1 MKPWFTLK
9 SLGMRQSFINP
20 AFLTRFGCLWSSTH
34 AIIESQSNCGQTS
47 QTSVRLIFVSWNKY
61 NCSSW
66 PWQYYYKE
74 LLLELRLGVVR
85 VCWCRSTAC
94 ERKQGVWPS
103 WAPSRLPLVL
113 AVTVKVCNLCNPPY
127 IPTYSFL
134 RSRMKFGQ
142 IVWSSL
148 VLRAFATQNLL
159 TPRPILKD
167 WITLETG

>member
-1 MKPWFTLK
+1 MFLRSTYFPFSPTEPRHEALVHFKIF
-9 SLGMRQSFINP
+9 GNASFINP
-20 AFLTRFGCLWSSTH
+20 AFLTRFGCLWSSAH

-127 IPTYSFL
+127 IPTYWYPLLPNVYIF
-134 RSRMKFGQ
+134 
-142 IVWSSL
+142 I
-148 VLRAFATQNLL
+148 L
-159 TPRPILKD
+159 TPHSSI
-167 WITLETG
+167 G